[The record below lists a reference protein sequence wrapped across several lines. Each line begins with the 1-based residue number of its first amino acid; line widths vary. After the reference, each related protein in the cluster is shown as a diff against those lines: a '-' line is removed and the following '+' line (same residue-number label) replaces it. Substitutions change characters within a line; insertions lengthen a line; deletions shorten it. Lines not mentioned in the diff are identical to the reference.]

1 MKSPPNGER
10 APPKL
15 EGDPQN
21 EGKSPPK
28 YKRDPPKMGK
38 KWIRPPP
45 SENGNPKTGNN
56 PPPPKEGN
64 PQPPS
69 SPIAPGDISGC
80 PPPPAGLR
88 HGLHHPEVVGAELG
102 QSLGDAG
109 LLGAGPPAALTLGQ
123 LGATGSNWEDLG
135 RDTARGRCLFFPFP
149 GPLCGLPAAAGGP
162 LYGLVPPLGGPQQ
175 REGLSGLSLP
185 PRGELLGG
193 VKRPLGG
200 PLYPP
205 PHPPEDLSMVL
216 LPLPGGPL

>member
-1 MKSPPNGER
+1 
-10 APPKL
+10 
-15 EGDPQN
+15 
-21 EGKSPPK
+21 
-28 YKRDPPKMGK
+28 MGK

-185 PRGELLGG
+185 PQGELLGG